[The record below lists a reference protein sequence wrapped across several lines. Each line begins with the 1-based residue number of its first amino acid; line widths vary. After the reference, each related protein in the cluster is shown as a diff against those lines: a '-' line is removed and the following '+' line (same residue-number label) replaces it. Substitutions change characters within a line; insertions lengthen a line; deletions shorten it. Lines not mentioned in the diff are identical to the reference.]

1 MYFHHRNLKQT
12 QQKHENFKYGKQH
25 IRRTNVERILDPGR
39 ARAWA
44 RSKRDLR
51 GKNVFNLCVTFL
63 WIFLCIYVLS
73 KLTQL
78 VELFLCQRLLGQKQ
92 WYDVRTIK
100 NEWEQTLQLYEDDK
114 SQLDAQVRELRE
126 KNLSMERLM
135 VDLRDYNI
143 HLISENYMLSV
154 MHEQVN
160 KTNTK
165 QPTYLR
171 IYWS

>member
-1 MYFHHRNLKQT
+1 
-12 QQKHENFKYGKQH
+12 
-25 IRRTNVERILDPGR
+25 
-39 ARAWA
+39 
-44 RSKRDLR
+44 
-51 GKNVFNLCVTFL
+51 
-63 WIFLCIYVLS
+63 
-73 KLTQL
+73 

-171 IYWS
+171 IY